1 MLIKKANLINRRL
14 KIQKQRKGV
23 TAEKAVG
30 RFAASPRC
38 AQKRNC
44 GLSAS
49 LPNAN
54 SLTIFDF
61 LICDFENG

>member
-1 MLIKKANLINRRL
+1 MNLSAFL
-14 KIQKQRKGV
+14 MGV

-30 RFAASPRC
+30 LSAASPRR

-44 GLSAS
+44 GLFTS

-54 SLTIFDF
+54 CNF
-61 LICDFENG
+61 N